1 MRKEKKKLTEHTIK
15 SVIDCISLYLSSC
28 EGKGKEI
35 AGIIF
40 SNEGAKG
47 REPLFDVSYSGTK
60 DIFAY
65 WEDQRRGIICI
76 SAERPGYEIRAPKNM
91 SNFFESYYCQDFL
104 ITYLDVTHLDVSHSD
119 DFRWCFNRFG
129 DNDFQFGAPVQII
142 GLETWDVCNGRN
154 FDGCFAHAFSNNIH
168 INLDLSNWQ
177 FNNRGAIIT
186 MSFMF
191 LEFAQNAKSVSL
203 DVSNWNVENVAD
215 FFKAFADFGINSKN
229 VQIKG
234 IEDWRLKNANTNLS
248 NAFKNFAPMSQCCL
262 DLSKWTEGC
271 EYDCDISGF
280 SKGTF
285 FRIKEPVKQGKKN

>member
-1 MRKEKKKLTEHTIK
+1 
-15 SVIDCISLYLSSC
+15 
-28 EGKGKEI
+28 
-35 AGIIF
+35 
-40 SNEGAKG
+40 
-47 REPLFDVSYSGTK
+47 
-60 DIFAY
+60 
-65 WEDQRRGIICI
+65 
-76 SAERPGYEIRAPKNM
+76 
-91 SNFFESYYCQDFL
+91 
-104 ITYLDVTHLDVSHSD
+104 
-119 DFRWCFNRFG
+119 
-129 DNDFQFGAPVQII
+129 
-142 GLETWDVCNGRN
+142 
-154 FDGCFAHAFSNNIH
+154 
-168 INLDLSNWQ
+168 
-177 FNNRGAIIT
+177 

-234 IEDWRLKNANTNLS
+234 IEDWRLKNVNTNLS

-271 EYDCDISGF
+271 EFDCDISGF